1 MYVSML
7 EFSMHTGLSKRND
20 FNFCELSTCKI
31 FPLLADRLHFY
42 QASNPPTR
50 LLVMK
55 RAQRGPQNALKK
67 EPDMKH
73 DTWFFCSA
81 LQICRAHD
89 VRYIPHKFLGKR
101 ETTLGNILSLITVG
115 KPTNMNTKFKRLLLV
130 AWVLRMQFETQCSH
144 RKIIWC

>member
-20 FNFCELSTCKI
+20 FNFCELSTRKI
-31 FPLLADRLHFY
+31 FPRLADRLHCY
-42 QASNPPTR
+42 QAPNPLTR
-50 LLVMK
+50 LWIMK
-55 RAQRGPQNALKK
+55 RAQKRPKNAPKN
-67 EPDMKH
+67 ETHMKN

-81 LQICRAHD
+81 LQICRTHD
-89 VRYIPHKFLGKR
+89 VRYIPHEFLGKR
-101 ETTLGNILSLITVG
+101 GTTPGNILSLITVG